1 VLQTYK
7 SIKPLTTAENILP
20 GGLKINLLCIVVYYE
35 TYHTTA
41 KPTVKPLTTTEFIV
55 PKWRKHVK
63 IIRLSR
69 FN

>member
-1 VLQTYK
+1 
-7 SIKPLTTAENILP
+7 
-20 GGLKINLLCIVVYYE
+20 VYYE
-35 TYHTTA
+35 TYHETA

-55 PKWRKHVK
+55 PKCRKHVK